1 MRTITWLAYSV
12 AFAVSVASA
21 AAGASRRT
29 PVVEAVEKCSPA
41 VVNIST
47 ERIIT
52 RQYDQFFGHRDRMF
66 DDLFEQFRNR
76 FRPREYRASSLG
88 SGAIIDPS
96 GIVVTNE
103 HVISKA
109 TRIAVTLSDK
119 TQYAATLISSDADND
134 LAVLKID
141 ADGTFPFIEVGT
153 SSDLMIGETVIALG
167 NPFGFTGSVSV
178 GVLSATDRTV
188 STEGRV
194 VFENLLQT
202 DAAINPGSS
211 GGPLVNINGEMIGVN
226 VAVMAEAQGIG
237 FALPVDRVR
246 NVLANLLNAKL
257 LKRLWVGL
265 ELQEITPDLAK
276 ELNVKQGGVLVSG
289 IEPGSPAGG
298 SAMRRQDVV
307 VEVDGVPLRHPY
319 DFERI
324 LLHKDVGEKLSVKYL
339 RGKTQRTAS
348 LEVKRIPQKSGI
360 ELAKEKLGLQLDK
373 IAASVARKLDIQQDV
388 GLLISGVVPNGPAFD
403 AGIERGDIIL
413 SIGGR
418 PVADDDKLAAL
429 LEQLRPKSAVHVVLY
444 RNNVFYRGYIKLR

>member
-1 MRTITWLAYSV
+1 MKPPNPLACSL
-12 AFAVSVASA
+12 AFVLSLASA

-29 PVVEAVEKCSPA
+29 PIVEAVEKCSPA

-47 ERIIT
+47 ERIIR
-52 RQYDQFFGHRDRMF
+52 RQYDQYFGHRDRMF

-76 FRPREYRASSLG
+76 FRPREYRTSSLG
-88 SGAIIDPS
+88 SGAIIDPT

-109 TRIAVTLSDK
+109 SKIAVTLSDK
-119 TQYAATLISSDADND
+119 SQYQASLISSDADND
-134 LAVLKID
+134 LAVLKIEGD
-141 ADGTFPFIEVGT
+141 RTFPFIEVGT

-194 VFENLLQT
+194 VFENLIQT

-246 NVLANLLNAKL
+246 NVLAGLLNAKM

-265 ELQEITPDLAK
+265 ELQEITSDLAK
-276 ELNVKQGGVLVSG
+276 ELNVKQQGVLISG
-289 IEPGSPAGG
+289 IEPGSPA
-298 SAMRRQDVV
+298 AATAIRRQDVLIEADGT
-307 VEVDGVPLRHPY
+307 EVRHPY
-319 DFERI
+319 DFERVI
-324 LLHKDVGEKLSVKYL
+324 LHKDAGQKLSLKYL
-339 RGKTQRTAS
+339 RGKTQHTAS
-348 LEVKRIPQKSGI
+348 LDVKRIPQKSGI

-373 IAASVARKLDIQQDV
+373 ITAATARKLDIDPGI
-388 GLLISGVVPNGPAFD
+388 GLLISGVQPNSPAYD
-403 AGIERGDIIL
+403 AGIERGDIVL
-413 SIGGR
+413 SIAGR
-418 PVADDDKLAAL
+418 PVADLDKLAAL
-429 LEQLRPKSAVHVVLY
+429 LGQLRPKSAVHVVLY

>member
-1 MRTITWLAYSV
+1 MKAMTRLTCTV
-12 AFAVSVASA
+12 AFAVSIASA
-21 AAGASRRT
+21 AMAASRRT

-109 TRIAVTLSDK
+109 TKIAVTMSDK
-119 TQYAATLISSDADND
+119 TQYGATLISSDADND

-141 ADGTFPFIEVGT
+141 ADRTFPFIEVGT
-153 SSDLMIGETVIALG
+153 SSDLMTGETVIALG

-188 STEGRV
+188 STEGQV
-194 VFENLLQT
+194 VFENLIQT

-246 NVLANLLNAKL
+246 NVLTNLLSAKM

-276 ELNVKQGGVLVSG
+276 ELNLKQEGALVSG
-289 IEPGSPAGG
+289 IEPGSPAAG

-307 VEVDGVPLRHPY
+307 VEVDGIALRHPY
-319 DFERI
+319 DFQRI
-324 LLHKDVGEKLSVKYL
+324 LLQKEAGQKLSVKYL
-339 RGKTQRTAS
+339 RGKTQHTAS
-348 LEVKRIPQKSGI
+348 LAVERMPQKSGI
-360 ELAKEKLGLQLDK
+360 ELAKEKLGLELDK
-373 IAASVARKLDIQQDV
+373 ITPSLARKLDIQPGV